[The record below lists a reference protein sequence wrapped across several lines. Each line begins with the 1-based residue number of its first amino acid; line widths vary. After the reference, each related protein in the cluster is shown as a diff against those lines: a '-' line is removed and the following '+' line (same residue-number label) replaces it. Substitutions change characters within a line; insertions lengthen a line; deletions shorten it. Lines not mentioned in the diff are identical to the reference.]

1 MEYYTPDNSRYW
13 LTETPETASTE
24 RNVFRYY
31 ARAERLQ
38 VSLPDYSAFNGEE
51 RRGKTVGIY
60 IPALT
65 QEARE
70 LISRALRL

>member
-1 MEYYTPDNSRYW
+1 MDYHEDKSRYW
-13 LTETPETASTE
+13 LTEEPETASTE

-31 ARAERLQ
+31 ADAERLQ
-38 VSLPDYSAFNGEE
+38 VSLPDYTAYGRET

-65 QEARE
+65 REAKE
-70 LISRALRL
+70 LIRRALRL

>member
-60 IPALT
+60 IPSLT

-70 LISRALRL
+70 LIRRALRL

>member
-1 MEYYTPDNSRYW
+1 MEYYEDKSRYW
-13 LTETPETASTE
+13 LTESPETVETE

-31 ARAERLQ
+31 PDAERLQ
-38 VSLPDYSAFNGEE
+38 VSLPDYTAYSGET

-65 QEARE
+65 QKAKE
-70 LISRALRL
+70 LIRRALGL

>member
-1 MEYYTPDNSRYW
+1 MEYYEDKSRYW
-13 LTETPETASTE
+13 LTEAPETASTE

-31 ARAERLQ
+31 PEAERLQ
-38 VSLPDYSAFNGEE
+38 VSLPDYTAYSGET

-65 QEARE
+65 HEAKE
-70 LISRALRL
+70 LIRRALDL

>member
-1 MEYYTPDNSRYW
+1 MDYYEDKSRYW
-13 LTETPETASTE
+13 LTEEPETASTE

-31 ARAERLQ
+31 PEAERLQ
-38 VSLPDYSAFNGEE
+38 VSLPDYTAYNGET

-65 QEARE
+65 QEAKE
-70 LISRALRL
+70 LLKRAMGF

>member
-1 MEYYTPDNSRYW
+1 MEYYEDKSRYW
-13 LTETPETASTE
+13 LTESPETVETE

-31 ARAERLQ
+31 PEAERLQ
-38 VSLPDYSAFNGEE
+38 VSLPDYTAYNGEA

-65 QEARE
+65 QEAKE
-70 LISRALRL
+70 LIRQALDL

>member
-1 MEYYTPDNSRYW
+1 MEYYEDKSRYW
-13 LTETPETASTE
+13 LTESPETVETE

-31 ARAERLQ
+31 PDAERLQ
-38 VSLPDYSAFNGEE
+38 VSLPDYTAYSGET

-65 QEARE
+65 QEAKE
-70 LISRALRL
+70 LIRRALGL